1 MHKPLHTNL
10 YMYKFSVACCL
21 ELNVQDELGRTPLHW
36 AVEQDQQESCTLL
49 LELGADPNILN
60 SAMMGPL
67 HLAVTKR
74 YNHLVEVS
82 KRAKSQG
89 KEQQ

>member
-1 MHKPLHTNL
+1 ML
-10 YMYKFSVACCL
+10 SVFCFV
-21 ELNVQDELGRTPLHW
+21 ELNVQDEQGRTSLHW
-36 AVEQDQQESCTLL
+36 AVEKDQQQSCELL

-60 SAMMGPL
+60 SALISPL

-82 KRAKSQG
+82 HTHAADNLFGLLSS
-89 KEQQ
+89 

>member
-1 MHKPLHTNL
+1 
-10 YMYKFSVACCL
+10 
-21 ELNVQDELGRTPLHW
+21 LNVQDEQGRTPLHW
-36 AVEQDQQESCTLL
+36 AVEQDQQQSCALL

-74 YNHLVEVS
+74 YNHLVE
-82 KRAKSQG
+82 
-89 KEQQ
+89 